1 MVDGDDAVVDLAAH
15 HPVADGRV
23 DGVGKVDAVC
33 SRRQVDD
40 VALRGEGKD
49 LLRQQVALQIV
60 EQVAGI
66 LADALVFQQ
75 LADPCQPLVQFIVA
89 LEALLILPVG
99 GNAVLGLLVHGAG
112 AYLHLKGDA
121 LVADD
126 GGVEA
131 LVAVGL
137 GGGDIVL
144 EAVGQRVVHIVDE
157 AQGAV
162 ALSQG
167 VQDDAHR
174 VDVVNFIEGLVLHDG
189 LAVDAVDALD
199 SPLDGRAL
207 DAALLEAALDDA

>member
-1 MVDGDDAVVDLAAH
+1 M
-15 HPVADGRV
+15 
-23 DGVGKVDAVC
+23 
-33 SRRQVDD
+33 
-40 VALRGEGKD
+40 
-49 LLRQQVALQIV
+49 

-75 LADPCQPLVQFIVA
+75 LADPGQALVQLIVA
-89 LEALLILPVG
+89 IQPFLVLPVG

-126 GGVEA
+126 GGVQA
-131 LVAVGL
+131 LVAIGL
-137 GGGDIVL
+137 GSGDIVL

-174 VDVVNFIEGLVLHDG
+174 VDVVNFIEGLVCMMVL
-189 LAVDAVDALD
+189 
-199 SPLDGRAL
+199 R
-207 DAALLEAALDDA
+207 

>member
-1 MVDGDDAVVDLAAH
+1 MT
-15 HPVADGRV
+15 
-23 DGVGKVDAVC
+23 
-33 SRRQVDD
+33 S
-40 VALRGEGKD
+40 LRGEGKD

-60 EQVAGI
+60 EQVAGV

-75 LADPCQPLVQFIVA
+75 LADPGQPLVQLIVA

-144 EAVGQRVVHIVDE
+144 EAGW
-157 AQGAV
+157 
-162 ALSQG
+162 
-167 VQDDAHR
+167 
-174 VDVVNFIEGLVLHDG
+174 
-189 LAVDAVDALD
+189 
-199 SPLDGRAL
+199 
-207 DAALLEAALDDA
+207 AAGGTYRG